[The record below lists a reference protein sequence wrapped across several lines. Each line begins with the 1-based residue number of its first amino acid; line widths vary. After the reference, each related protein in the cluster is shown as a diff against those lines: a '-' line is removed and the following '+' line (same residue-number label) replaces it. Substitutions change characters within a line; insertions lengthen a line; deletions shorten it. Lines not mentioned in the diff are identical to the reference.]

1 MSTRTKGRTNALL
14 TSTFALGLMLG
25 GNALAND
32 PAKAHDGKAHEAK
45 AASEQ
50 PVTDTWI
57 TTKVKTD
64 LLATKD
70 VSGTEIKVETKNGV
84 VTLAGTVATQAEVD
98 KAVASA
104 KAIKGVTR
112 VDSSG
117 LKAAAM

>member
-1 MSTRTKGRTNALL
+1 MSIQTKGRTPLL
-14 TSTFALGLMLG
+14 IGTFALGLLLG

-32 PAKAHDGKAHEAK
+32 PAKAHDGKAHDTK
-45 AASEQ
+45 VDSEQ

-57 TTKVKTD
+57 TTKVKAD

-84 VTLAGTVATQAEVD
+84 VTLAGTLATQAEVD

-112 VDSSG
+112 VDASG
-117 LKAAAM
+117 LKASM